1 MFIKNIPV
9 QNFADRY
16 CVHIKTLIPLVT
28 SSTAVIIKT
37 YIPKCKLAPMLDYAT
52 ENNIKEDL

>member
-1 MFIKNIPV
+1 MFTKHILV
-9 QNFADRY
+9 QNFADCY

-28 SSTAVIIKT
+28 SSAAFIIKT

-52 ENNIKEDL
+52 ENDIKEDS